1 MRCNCY
7 LQQTYVDLHMMIMML
22 MMMMMMMDST
32 QHLGVRSL
40 YVMSRA
46 DLTLPSGWVPRH
58 TSAEASI
65 WAQCATPTDLLVE
78 EISWRLLKTSGELS
92 SGYH

>member
-1 MRCNCY
+1 
-7 LQQTYVDLHMMIMML
+7 MMIMML

-46 DLTLPSGWVPRH
+46 DLTLPYLTFGVGAKAHQR
-58 TSAEASI
+58 
-65 WAQCATPTDLLVE
+65 
-78 EISWRLLKTSGELS
+78 
-92 SGYH
+92 